1 MRKSIL
7 RNAVVVW
14 LVLIVFLTTSAC
26 SLLSNT
32 LRNVA
37 DAIQEE
43 PTDKPVV
50 IKPSEP
56 TATPRP
62 EITEASFCSDID
74 EDSSKCLN
82 PTSDFGVYDK
92 IYFTFHIR
100 NYPSNT
106 NFEAVWYYGDGKEI
120 YRYDFSTKG
129 TRYMHFFVV
138 PGSQWKTGQA
148 YLHLYVDGNLY
159 DTYYFDIR

>member
-1 MRKSIL
+1 MHKPIYQKAIVAWIVL
-7 RNAVVVW
+7 VVF
-14 LVLIVFLTTSAC
+14 ITTSAC

-32 LRNVA
+32 LRDVA
-37 DAIQEE
+37 DAVEKE

-62 EITEASFCSDID
+62 EITDASFCSNID
-74 EDSSKCLN
+74 EDSSKCLS

-106 NFEAVWYYGDGKEI
+106 NFEAVWFYGDGKEI
-120 YRYDFSTKG
+120 TRYDFSTYG
-129 TRYMHFFVV
+129 TRYMHFFMV
-138 PGSQWKTGQA
+138 PGSKWKTGQG
-148 YLHLYVDGNLY
+148 YLHLYVNGNLF
-159 DTYYFDIR
+159 DTYYFNIQ